1 MPFKEIGYNYTVS
14 FWINPSNNN
23 PNDATIFQSSNSV
36 IKLKQQNSDL
46 LGFSRDGYHF
56 DFNYKV
62 PANVWT
68 HIVIA
73 GTNKGT
79 ALYVNG
85 KLQDSLYDKW
95 IQFSDEKKTKK
106 RRVETLFFPLQKIGG
121 FTGKIDELQVW
132 NKLLSGKEISEL

>member
-1 MPFKEIGYNYTVS
+1 M
-14 FWINPSNNN
+14 
-23 PNDATIFQSSNSV
+23 
-36 IKLKQQNSDL
+36 
-46 LGFSRDGYHF
+46 
-56 DFNYKV
+56 

-106 RRVETLFFPLQKIGG
+106 LRVETLFFPLQKIGG